1 MQKMYCQGLKRLL
14 LFDLS
19 KLKIPI
25 IYFEE
30 SRTMHKLL
38 SAVVNRNLV
47 FVLLSVIICLSNCSC
62 TESGAR
68 DALYVNQSDCKALT
82 HSKLLVELP
91 DICPTPDGMAID
103 SAGDIIV
110 ACPNYADQSQ
120 PAVLMKID
128 KDNQARLYCRVPI
141 HPETGVACPMGID
154 FGPDGDLYVCDNQG
168 WVEANDKGRILRLRI
183 RNGQVVK
190 TTVVADGMAHPNGV
204 RVHKGKVYV
213 TQSMMPKVKSE
224 QLTSAVYR
232 FDADDENIKVNNTL
246 DDKNLLITFKTLN
259 MDCQYGMDGIVFD
272 SKGNLFV
279 GNFGDGS
286 IHKITFDSTGNV
298 TSNAIFAKDAC
309 MRTTDG
315 ICVDADDNIYV
326 ADFSEN
332 AVCKVSPDG
341 SVRVLARSPDC
352 DGSKGG
358 LDQPG
363 EPIVWGDKLVVTC
376 FDKVTGPDKTNTG
389 HDKPYTIAYID
400 LDK

>member
-1 MQKMYCQGLKRLL
+1 
-14 LFDLS
+14 
-19 KLKIPI
+19 
-25 IYFEE
+25 
-30 SRTMHKLL
+30 MHKLL
-38 SAVVNRNLV
+38 SAMVNGNLL
-47 FVLLSVIICLSNCSC
+47 FIMFSVIICMSNCSC
-62 TESGAR
+62 TESNAQ
-68 DALYVNQSDCKALT
+68 DSIYVNQSDCKASAK
-82 HSKLLVELP
+82 SKLLVELP

-103 SAGDIIV
+103 SQGNIII
-110 ACPNYADQSQ
+110 ACPNYADQSH

-128 KDNQARLYCRVPI
+128 KDNEVRLYARVPR
-141 HPETGVACPMGID
+141 HPETGVACPMGIE

-190 TTVVADGMAHPNGV
+190 TTVVADGMAHPNGI
-204 RVHKGKVYV
+204 RVHKGKLYV
-213 TQSMMPKVKSE
+213 TQSMMPKVKTE

-232 FDADDENIKVNNTL
+232 FDVNDENIKVNNTL
-246 DDKNLLITFKTLN
+246 NDKNLLISFKTLN
-259 MDCQYGMDGIVFD
+259 MDCQYGLDGIVFD

-286 IHKITFDSTGNV
+286 IHKITFDANGNV
-298 TSNAIFAKDAC
+298 KSDSIHAKDSC

-315 ICVDADDNIYV
+315 ICVDANDNIYV

-332 AVCKVSPDG
+332 AVCKVTPDG
-341 SVRVLARSPDC
+341 NVSVLARSPDC

-363 EPIVWGDKLVVTC
+363 EPIVWGGKLVVTC

-400 LDK
+400 LN